1 MGDKAFL
8 ELSDVE
14 FGNFIN
20 SQRSGLFAELEA
32 IDSADNS
39 GIMKIKYKLD
49 AINSFADY
57 REQLKTDVKLRSEE

>member
-8 ELSDVE
+8 ELSDIE
-14 FGNFIN
+14 FDNFIN

-57 REQLKTDVKLRSEE
+57 RKQLKIDVKLRSEE

>member
-8 ELSDVE
+8 ELSDIE
-14 FGNFIN
+14 FDNFIN

-49 AINSFADY
+49 SINSFADY
-57 REQLKTDVKLRSEE
+57 RKQLKIDVKLRSEE